1 LRKLISRRRLVTAV
15 ALLALLALAA
25 TFALAGAPSAKAPD
39 FTDTFSDGT
48 PDQLR
53 LHQPS
58 DREAF
63 VRWFSFLAE
72 AEYVAQSQDRAPEI
86 TDCAALL
93 RFAYREALRKHD
105 GAWATSLKLPQVP
118 ALPSIT
124 AYSYPH
130 TPLGASIFRVVPGPF
145 RPEDLHSNAFREFAD
160 AGKLQ
165 KFNTHFVSR
174 EIRQARPGDLLFFH
188 QPDQRSP
195 WHAMIYLGQSQFSS
209 GTEEWVVYHTG
220 PTGKTAGELRR
231 FSVQELLNFPFT
243 RWRPLPNNPAFLGVY
258 RWNILRE
265 AD

>member
-1 LRKLISRRRLVTAV
+1 LRKLISSRRLFAATAF
-15 ALLALLALAA
+15 LALTAA
-25 TFALAGAPSAKAPD
+25 FGIAGSPSAKIPD

-53 LHQPS
+53 LRQPS
-58 DREAF
+58 DRDAF
-63 VRWFSFLAE
+63 VRWFTFLAE
-72 AEYVAQSQDRAPEI
+72 AEYVAPPQNRVPEI

-105 GAWATSLKLPQVP
+105 GPWATELRLPVVP

-124 AYSYPH
+124 EYNYPH
-130 TPLGASIFRVVPGPF
+130 TALGAAIFRVVPGPF
-145 RPEDLHSNAFREFAD
+145 RPEDLNSGAFRQFAD
-160 AGKLQ
+160 ADKLQ
-165 KFNTHFVSR
+165 KFNTHFISR
-174 EIRQARPGDLLFFH
+174 EIRRARPGDLLFFH

-209 GTEEWVVYHTG
+209 GPQEWVVYHTG
-220 PTGKTAGELRR
+220 PSGHTSGELRR

-243 RWRPLPNNPAFLGVY
+243 RWRPLPNNPAFLGVF

>member
-1 LRKLISRRRLVTAV
+1 MRRFIPSARLLTA
-15 ALLALLALAA
+15 AAFLALGAALAV
-25 TFALAGAPSAKAPD
+25 AGAPNPNAPE

-53 LHQPS
+53 LYETA

-63 VRWFSFLAE
+63 VRWFTFLAE
-72 AEYVAQSQDRAPEI
+72 AEYLAPPADRAPEI
-86 TDCAALL
+86 TDCAGLL

-105 GAWATSLKLPQVP
+105 GAWATGLRLREVP
-118 ALPSIT
+118 PLASIR
-124 AYSYPH
+124 AYNYPH
-130 TPLGASIFRVVPGPF
+130 TPLGASMFRVVPGPL
-145 RPEDLHSNAFREFAD
+145 RPEDVNSDAFRQFAD
-160 AGKLQ
+160 ADKLQ

-174 EIRQARPGDLLFFH
+174 EIGQARPGDLLFFR

-195 WHAMIYLGQSQFSS
+195 WHAMIFLGHSPFSS
-209 GTEEWVVYHTG
+209 DGEEWVVYHTG
-220 PTGKTAGELRR
+220 PTGKDPGELRR
-231 FSVQELLNFPFT
+231 LSVPELLNFPFT